1 MKKLLMLSIII
12 SVFGLAACDGN
23 GSQRSKSGKVIEW
36 RGTDRTG
43 IYNESGLLTSWGA
56 NGPELLWHHNGLGDG
71 HSSPAIA
78 NGKIFVTGM
87 TDDIGSIFVFDMNG
101 KLLNTVE
108 YGQEWDRNFN
118 GARGTITPDGNN
130 IFLISGLGV
139 IYSFNQN
146 TLELNWS
153 KNFLEEFNAS
163 NIVWGITESP
173 LIVGDKVI
181 ATPGGEQHNVVAVN
195 KNTGELIWSTPGMGD
210 QSAYCSPLFISDQQ
224 VPLIVQMTG
233 HHTLGIHAET
243 GEMLWAHENTNQHQV
258 HANTPVYSN
267 SMILITSGY
276 GRGSTMLRLTNGG
289 RGVEEV
295 WFNELLDNRIG
306 GMVKVGNYI
315 YGSGDFSRS
324 WFCVN
329 WNTGE
334 IMWQDGRDKQGIAN
348 GVTIA
353 NGDMLYIYTDRGDM
367 ILARATPEKFDIV
380 SRFPIT
386 LGTDQHWAHPVIYDG
401 VLYVRHGDT
410 IMAYKIK

>member
-1 MKKLLMLSIII
+1 MKKLLVLSIII
-12 SVFGLAACDGN
+12 AAIGLTACNESGAE
-23 GSQRSKSGKVIEW
+23 RSKSKKVIEW

-43 IYNESGLLTSWGA
+43 IYNESGLLTSWGED
-56 NGPELLWHHNGLGDG
+56 GPELLWHHDGLGEG
-71 HSSPAIA
+71 HSSPAIS
-78 NGKIFVTGM
+78 NGKIYVPGM
-87 TDDIGSIFVFDMNG
+87 TDGTGFIYVFDMNG
-101 KLLNTVE
+101 KLLQSKK
-108 YGQEWDRNFN
+108 YGQEWDVNFN
-118 GARGTITPDGNN
+118 GTRGTVTPNDGNLY
-130 IFLISGLGV
+130 LISGMGV
-139 IYSFNQN
+139 LYCFDEK
-146 TLELNWS
+146 TLDVVWS
-153 KNFLEEFNAS
+153 KNLLETYNAP
-163 NIVWGITESP
+163 NIIWGISESP

-181 ATPGGEQHNVVAVN
+181 ATPGGEQHNVMAFN
-195 KNTGELIWSTPGMGD
+195 KKTGELIWSTPGMSN
-210 QSAYCSPLFISDQQ
+210 QSAYCSPLFIGDQQ

-267 SMILITSGY
+267 NMILLTSGY

-289 RGVEEV
+289 RSVEEV

-306 GMVKVGNYI
+306 GMVKVGDYI

-324 WFCVN
+324 WFSAN

-334 IMWQDGRDKQGIAN
+334 IMWQDGRDNQGIAN

-353 NGDMLYIYTDRGDM
+353 NSDMLYIYTDRGDM

-386 LGTDQHWAHPVIYDG
+386 LGTDQHWAHPVIYNG

-410 IMAYKIK
+410 IMAYKVK